1 MNENPMDADAHWKL
15 KKEVSLPA
23 VVGLMVQTCAII
35 VFVANLNFEVQ
46 RLRETAVSPETI
58 ARMQEKMAAMKDDL
72 VEIKLLLRAGRKVDF
87 Y

>member
-1 MNENPMDADAHWKL
+1 M
-15 KKEVSLPA
+15 
-23 VVGLMVQTCAII
+23 
-35 VFVANLNFEVQ
+35 
-46 RLRETAVSPETI
+46 RETAVSPETI